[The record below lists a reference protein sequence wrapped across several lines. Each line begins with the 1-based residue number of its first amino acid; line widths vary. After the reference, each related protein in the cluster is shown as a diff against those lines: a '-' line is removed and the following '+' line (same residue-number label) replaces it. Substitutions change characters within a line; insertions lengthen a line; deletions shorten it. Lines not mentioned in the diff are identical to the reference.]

1 MNKKLF
7 RTTLVVPFLVALGCA
22 SPPET
27 TPDGLVLVK
36 DSKFQQVYAKPGT
49 TLDGFSSYR
58 LETCDVSFRRNWLR
72 DQNNNRL
79 DLSNKVTQEDMDRI
93 EASLEAECDKAFAA
107 ALSEEPAYPIA
118 DAETNAAEVLVL
130 APSII
135 NLNVN
140 APDTRSA
147 GMQRT
152 YTTSAGEMTLY
163 LELLDGATGEVL
175 AKVTDKQ
182 DAGDIGRIQW
192 SNSITN
198 KFEADRILN
207 RWGSR
212 LRDGLDRAT
221 GASD

>member
-7 RTTLVVPFLVALGCA
+7 RTALFLQLLAMIGCA

-27 TPDGLVLVK
+27 TPDGLVLVR

-49 TLDGFSSYR
+49 TLDGFSSYL

-72 DQNNNRL
+72 DQNSKRL

-107 ALSEEPAYPIA
+107 ALLEEPAYPIA
-118 DAETNAAEVLVL
+118 DPESNASEVLVL

-140 APDTRSA
+140 APDTRSTT
-147 GMQRT
+147 MQRT

-182 DAGDIGRIQW
+182 DARDVGRIQW

-198 KFEADRILN
+198 RFEADRILK

-221 GASD
+221 GAPE